1 MIGHQPWAEAQGLMP
16 CHSNLWLKRTNP
28 CSGTWSNYFCTV
40 FGCKDELFDWRSTN
54 VLCHPV
60 IALTSCR
67 DLWTDAGETE
77 LGAEKDLSQV
87 AIEESGVKRI
97 VHCMPPYAKMCPH
110 HYIPC
115 WKMGHFRFFIAT
127 PVGGSKLGRKLDD
140 TCWKSWF
147 LHSISMRF
155 PYVWFSLSSHFFPG
169 LGAPQGGPWSLTQ
182 LTCPRTEARPSS
194 RFSQSRIVECSETPV
209 KRWKIG
215 LNCHQ
220 FASENWS
227 NTAGQFSM
235 LFDDFPIQMQT

>member
-16 CHSNLWLKRTNP
+16 SHSNLWLKRTNP
-28 CSGTWSNYFCTV
+28 CSGIWSIYFCTV
-40 FGCKDELFDWRSTN
+40 FGRKDELFDWRSTN
-54 VLCHPV
+54 VLCHHV

-115 WKMGHFRFFIAT
+115 WKMGHFRFFIT
-127 PVGGSKLGRKLDD
+127 TVGGSKLGRKLED
-140 TCWKSWF
+140 TCWKSCF

-155 PYVWFSLSSHFFPG
+155 PVWFSLSHFFPG
-169 LGAPQGGPWSLTQ
+169 LGAP
-182 LTCPRTEARPSS
+182 
-194 RFSQSRIVECSETPV
+194 
-209 KRWKIG
+209 IG
-215 LNCHQ
+215 
-220 FASENWS
+220 SENWGETIIQIFAES
-227 NTAGQFSM
+227 DCWVLGKLITAGEFSM
-235 LFDDFPIQMQT
+235 LFDDFPIEMQT